1 MERRDLACRGAEGS
15 RAPGSRVGS
24 LSVLRCPETV
34 ILHLELECGSSS
46 LDVCRRV
53 QHGKAPPEFDT
64 EGAASEKSLGGQTQP
79 SAWPAQLVSL
89 QKGFN
94 RFPLSLFCL
103 LPEVLLPAFAD
114 EVSLWLPW
122 QRAIP
127 SMS

>member
-53 QHGKAPPEFDT
+53 QNGKAPSELDT
-64 EGAASEKSLGGQTQP
+64 EGAASEKSLGGQT
-79 SAWPAQLVSL
+79 ARPAQLVSL